1 MGEAKDAEGKV
12 TARVR
17 LEAVVQRVPDWI
29 DPVDDPSTAVASLT
43 SNLNK
48 TFGRRFE
55 IVSVKEIASATV
67 L

>member
-29 DPVDDPSTAVASLT
+29 DPVDDPSTAVASL

>member
-1 MGEAKDAEGKV
+1 M
-12 TARVR
+12 
-17 LEAVVQRVPDWI
+17 PDWI
-29 DPVDDPSTAVASLT
+29 DPVDMPSSAVASLT

-55 IVSVKEIASATV
+55 IVSVKEIASGTV